1 MQIKSPLS
9 GSKQERDEPKSSSN
23 PVVNV
28 FRKFTGFGSKKAV
41 VEESKSSLVDDPTQD
56 RTDNRIPDNY
66 QGDFA
71 AESEGSDDP
80 FDQRR
85 FKDKKKPG
93 VQVSKPNL
101 KSTYKESKTSSMKET
116 KLTQSKRLS
125 DIDPMKEAIRKAE
138 MEEQY
143 KKSQSTSAKGMDN
156 GSSILPKPPKV
167 GKFNSQRT
175 NTF

>member
-9 GSKQERDEPKSSSN
+9 ASKQERDEPKSSSN

-28 FRKFTGFGSKKAV
+28 FRKFTGFGSKKAM
-41 VEESKSSLVDDPTQD
+41 VEESKSSLIDDPTQD
-56 RTDNRIPDNY
+56 KTDNRIPDNY

-80 FDQRR
+80 FDQER

-93 VQVSKPNL
+93 VQVSKPNM
-101 KSTYKESKTSSMKET
+101 KSTYKNSKTSSMKET
-116 KLTQSKRLS
+116 KLSESKRLS

-138 MEEQY
+138 LEA
-143 KKSQSTSAKGMDN
+143 SAKGMEN
-156 GSSILPKPPKV
+156 GSSLLPKPPKV